1 MKECFMEET
10 QLQAGGKDRL
20 VLKDLVNIAIF
31 SVIYF
36 VGLFVIGMPLGFL
49 VVTYLAFPFTVS
61 VVLGIAVLFFL
72 AKTPKAFALFIFAAF
87 PGCLMTLMGHTPV
100 VAIHSLIVAIFAEL
114 VRKLFGYKTVKG
126 NIVGYAV
133 MSLWLCGAFWQ
144 IYILK
149 DQYYALTEKMI
160 GAEYATQLVSLPI
173 WIMPMLYV
181 TAFAGGILGGLLG
194 AKVLKKHFTKAGLV

>member
-1 MKECFMEET
+1 MEQT

-36 VGLFVIGMPLGFL
+36 VGLFVIGTPLGFL

-61 VVLGIAVLFFL
+61 VVLGIAVLFCL
-72 AKTPKAFALFIFAAF
+72 AKTPKPFALFIFAAF

-100 VAIHSLIVAIFAEL
+100 VVIHSLIVAILAEL
-114 VRKLFGYKTVKG
+114 VRKLLGYKTIKG
-126 NIVGYAV
+126 SIVGYAV

-144 IYILK
+144 IFLLK
-149 DQYYALTEKMI
+149 DQYYTLTEKMM
-160 GAEYATQLVSLPI
+160 GAAYAEQLVSLPI

-181 TAFAGGILGGLLG
+181 TSFAGGIHGGLVG
-194 AKVLKKHFTKAGLV
+194 AKVLKKHFVKAGLV

>member
-1 MKECFMEET
+1 MAET

-36 VGLFVIGMPLGFL
+36 VGLFVIGTPLGFL

-114 VRKLFGYKTVKG
+114 VRKAIGYKTVKG
-126 NIVGYAV
+126 SIVGYAV

-144 IYILK
+144 IFLLK
-149 DQYYALTEKMI
+149 DQYYTLTEKMM
-160 GAEYATQLVSLPI
+160 GAAYAEQLVSLPI

-181 TAFAGGILGGLLG
+181 TSFAGGILGGLFG
-194 AKVLKKHFTKAGLV
+194 AKVLKKHFVKAGLV

>member
-1 MKECFMEET
+1 MAET

-36 VGLFVIGMPLGFL
+36 VGLFVIGTPLGFL

-61 VVLGIAVLFFL
+61 VVLGIAVLFCL
-72 AKTPKAFALFIFAAF
+72 AKTPKPFALFIFAAF

-100 VAIHSLIVAIFAEL
+100 VVIHSLIVAILAEL
-114 VRKLFGYKTVKG
+114 VRKLLGYKTVKG
-126 NIVGYAV
+126 SIVGYAV

-144 IYILK
+144 IFLLK
-149 DQYYALTEKMI
+149 DQYYTLTEKMM
-160 GAEYATQLVSLPI
+160 GAAYAEQLVSLPI

-181 TAFAGGILGGLLG
+181 TSFAGGILGGLLG
-194 AKVLKKHFTKAGLV
+194 AKVLKKHFVKAGLV

>member
-1 MKECFMEET
+1 MAET

-36 VGLFVIGMPLGFL
+36 VGLFVIGTPLGFL

-61 VVLGIAVLFFL
+61 VVLGIAVLFCL
-72 AKTPKAFALFIFAAF
+72 AKTPKPFALFIFAAF

-100 VAIHSLIVAIFAEL
+100 VVIHSLIVAILAEL
-114 VRKLFGYKTVKG
+114 VRKLFGYKTIKG
-126 NIVGYAV
+126 SIVGYAV

-144 IYILK
+144 IFLLK
-149 DQYYALTEKMI
+149 DQYYTLTEKMM
-160 GAEYATQLVSLPI
+160 GAAYAEQLVSLPI

-181 TAFAGGILGGLLG
+181 TSFAGGILGGLLG
-194 AKVLKKHFTKAGLV
+194 AKVLKKHFVKAGLV

>member
-1 MKECFMEET
+1 MAET

-36 VGLFVIGMPLGFL
+36 VGLFVIGTPLGFL

-61 VVLGIAVLFFL
+61 VVLGIAVLFCL
-72 AKTPKAFALFIFAAF
+72 AKTPKPFALFIFAAF

-100 VAIHSLIVAIFAEL
+100 VVIHSLIVAILAEL
-114 VRKLFGYKTVKG
+114 VRKLLGYKTIKG
-126 NIVGYAV
+126 SIVGYAV

-144 IYILK
+144 IFLLK
-149 DQYYALTEKMI
+149 DQYYALTEKMM
-160 GAEYATQLVSLPI
+160 GAAYAEQLVSLPI

-181 TAFAGGILGGLLG
+181 TSFAGGILGGLLG
-194 AKVLKKHFTKAGLV
+194 AKVLKKHFVKAGLV